1 MLGDNFIRGG
11 RRLART
17 SFLLMTLLL
26 VGAVLL
32 TSGSASAQTAAG
44 TAIGNQASATYT
56 DSSSVS
62 RTATSNVVTTIV
74 QQVASL
80 TLTANGAKTAS
91 PGSPVFFSNKPINTG
106 NGSDSFTLTLAPA
119 QSGAFTLTGT
129 HIYIDANGDGIPD
142 NFTDLTGTQVT
153 VAPGAANAFKF
164 VITGTVPPS
173 ATAGQTNN
181 FSVTATS
188 VFDNTKAASDTD
200 TTTATSNAVINLSK
214 SMSANSGASPSGP
227 YTVTLTYTNSGNN
240 TATTINVGDALP
252 AGMTYVAGSGRWSV
266 TGATVLTRSE

>member
-1 MLGDNFIRGG
+1 MVGVNFNKDG
-11 RRLART
+11 RLAART
-17 SFLLMTLLL
+17 SILLFTCLLFGAML
-26 VGAVLL
+26 VAP
-32 TSGSASAQTAAG
+32 GSMSAQTAAG

-91 PGSPVFFSNKPINTG
+91 PGSPVFYPHTLVNSG
-106 NGSDSFTLTLAPA
+106 NDSDSFTLTLAPA

-153 VAPGAANAFKF
+153 VAPGAE
-164 VITGTVPPS
+164 IG
-173 ATAGQTNN
+173 
-181 FSVTATS
+181 
-188 VFDNTKAASDTD
+188 
-200 TTTATSNAVINLSK
+200 
-214 SMSANSGASPSGP
+214 
-227 YTVTLTYTNSGNN
+227 
-240 TATTINVGDALP
+240 
-252 AGMTYVAGSGRWSV
+252 
-266 TGATVLTRSE
+266 